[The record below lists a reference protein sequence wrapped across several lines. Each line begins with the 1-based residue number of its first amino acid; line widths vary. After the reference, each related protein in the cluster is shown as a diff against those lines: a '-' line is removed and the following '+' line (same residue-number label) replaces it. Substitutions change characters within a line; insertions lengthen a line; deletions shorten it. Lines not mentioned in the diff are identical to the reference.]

1 MKDALISP
9 SSCKTWHSDK
19 PLQKQSFRG
28 FMRDICKSAK
38 CQITYTPHCLRAT
51 AIYSKYDAG
60 FQARHIMFM
69 SGHRCDASLKTY
81 NRNMS
86 VDQKRKASSV
96 LATIGNPD
104 YENTNKSD
112 ASYNI
117 SLPLVSMPVSP
128 EIPLHASPTVDDNAT
143 SSSSTQMDI
152 HTQSNITSLRRMA
165 AEILSRSTFHN
176 CTFNLNSNF

>member
-1 MKDALISP
+1 MPNHLYSP
-9 SSCKTWHSDK
+9 LS
-19 PLQKQSFRG
+19 
-28 FMRDICKSAK
+28 
-38 CQITYTPHCLRAT
+38 
-51 AIYSKYDAG
+51 IYSKYDAG

-112 ASYNI
+112 AS
-117 SLPLVSMPVSP
+117 
-128 EIPLHASPTVDDNAT
+128 
-143 SSSSTQMDI
+143 
-152 HTQSNITSLRRMA
+152 
-165 AEILSRSTFHN
+165 
-176 CTFNLNSNF
+176 